1 MKKYIRPIFLA
12 AFILTL
18 AAASAVAAPLP
29 DFRELAKRDGPAVVN
44 ITAERKQLA
53 QKNGPSIFR
62 GAPPLDDFFN
72 MLPPFFHEP
81 DPRGNTAR
89 GSGFLISDDGFIV
102 TNNHVIENSDEV
114 KVTLPD
120 TTAQYTAEVI
130 GTDPETDLALLK
142 IETDKRLPYLTFG
155 DSDAL
160 EVGEWV
166 IAIGNP
172 FGLERS
178 MTAGILSAKGRDIQ
192 SGPFDSFLQTDA
204 SINPGNSGGPLL
216 NQAGEVVGIN
226 TAIIPA
232 GQGIGFAI
240 PSNMAKTVIE
250 QLKTDK
256 KVHRGW
262 LGVQIQPVDEATAK
276 ALGRSETTGALIG
289 EVFPDEPAA
298 KAGIRAGDIIIRI
311 GGKEIKDSSDLLR
324 TVAQIAP
331 GEKTTVTVW
340 RDGKEKTV
348 SLVLGE
354 RASANAAAN
363 TPSAQGN
370 GKLVLGLRLRGVKPE
385 EAKALGLSKTEGLLV
400 TGVERGKPAAEAGIV
415 SGDVI
420 LSANL
425 VPVNSTADLQKVI
438 KEDAEKK
445 GAIMLRIFRRGQV
458 FFRTLTINK

>member
-1 MKKYIRPIFLA
+1 MTKYIRPLFLT
-12 AFILTL
+12 AFLVLI
-18 AAASAVAAPLP
+18 AAASALASPLP

-44 ITAERKQLA
+44 ITAERKQPT

-62 GAPPLDDFFN
+62 GAPPFDDFFN
-72 MLPPFFHEP
+72 MFPFFPEP
-81 DPRGNTAR
+81 NPRGNTAR

-120 TTAQYTAEVI
+120 TQTQFVAEVI
-130 GTDPETDLALLK
+130 GTDPDTDLALLK
-142 IETDKRLPYLTFG
+142 IKTDKSLPYLKFG

-172 FGLERS
+172 IGLERS

-192 SGPFDSFLQTDA
+192 SGPFDSVLQTDA

-216 NQAGEVVGIN
+216 NQAGEVIGIN
-226 TAIIPA
+226 TAIIPS

-240 PSNMAKTVIE
+240 PSNMAKNVIE

-276 ALGRSETTGALIG
+276 ALGRSGTSGALIG

-298 KAGIRAGDIIIRI
+298 KAGLKAGDIIVRI
-311 GGKEIKDSSDLLR
+311 NDKNIKDTSDLLR

-331 GEKTTVTVW
+331 GEKANVTVW
-340 RDGKEKTV
+340 RDGKEKV
-348 SLVLGE
+348 VGLVLGE
-354 RASANAAAN
+354 RGNANA
-363 TPSAQGN
+363 TMDRPGSQGQ
-370 GKLVLGLRLRGVKPE
+370 GKMLLGLQLRAVGSDD
-385 EAKALGLSKTEGLLV
+385 AKALGMSKAEGLLI
-400 TGVERGKPAAEAGIV
+400 TGVERGKPAAEAGLV

-425 VPVNSTADLQKVI
+425 VPVNSVADLQKVI

-445 GAIMLRIFRRGQV
+445 GAVMLRVFRRGQV
-458 FFRTLTINK
+458 FFRTLTLGK